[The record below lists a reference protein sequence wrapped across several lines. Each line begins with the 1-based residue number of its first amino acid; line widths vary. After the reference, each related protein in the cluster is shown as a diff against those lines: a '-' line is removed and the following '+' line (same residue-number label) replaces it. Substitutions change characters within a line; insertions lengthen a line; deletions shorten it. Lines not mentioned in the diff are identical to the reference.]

1 MSGRR
6 WAGIPVMTIALVTS
20 MAFAVPELMAGS
32 FPRHA
37 VGAIVASVVGLV
49 LLWRLRDEPE
59 R

>member
-6 WAGIPVMTIALVTS
+6 WAGILVMTLVLVTS
-20 MAFAVPELMAGS
+20 TVFAVSELLAGS

-37 VGAIVASVVGLV
+37 VGAIVASAIGLV
-49 LLWRLRDEPE
+49 LFCRPRDEPE